1 MIFSGISNRGL
12 FREAYMT
19 KTKRVE
25 TNKTEKSSIKIDKKQ
40 AKSEKNTSPKQIAK
54 RFLQETLE

>member
-1 MIFSGISNRGL
+1 MIFSGIANRGL
-12 FREAYMT
+12 FREGYMA
-19 KTKRVE
+19 KTKSVE
-25 TNKTEKSSIKIDKKQ
+25 TSKTEDTSTKIDKKQ

>member
-1 MIFSGISNRGL
+1 M
-12 FREAYMT
+12 A
-19 KTKRVE
+19 KTKSVE
-25 TNKTEKSSIKIDKKQ
+25 TSKTEESSTKIDKKQ